1 MASALIH
8 MAVAKKA
15 NEKLGFQDENSLF
28 LGTIAP
34 DLGKLLGETKEK
46 GHFETNNTYLPNLN
60 KYLSK
65 YKIDKPFEMGYYIH
79 LYTDLI
85 WFTEFMPN
93 YYKNEILYLNDGTF
107 MDCSFDLKMKK
118 VYNDYSIFN
127 GLVID
132 KYNLNLDI
140 FYKNINFESELDEV
154 DLTKIDLLLKQ
165 VRGFIEE
172 SDRNKKPEVF
182 SLEAILEFIDTT
194 AERVVKEV
202 LNGYFNIGK

>member
-60 KYLSK
+60 KFLSK

-118 VYNDYSIFN
+118 VYSDYSIFN

-132 KYNLNLDI
+132 KYNLNLDKATPEP
-140 FYKNINFESELDEV
+140 FGFKNDG
-154 DLTKIDLLLKQ
+154 T
-165 VRGFIEE
+165 GFIGK
-172 SDRNKKPEVF
+172 SGKGRLVF
-182 SLEAILEFIDTT
+182 NGDTSIIT
-194 AERVVKEV
+194 SNAMANN
-202 LNGYFNIGK
+202 LGGMMLDFD

>member
-8 MAVAKKA
+8 IAVAKKI
-15 NEKLGFQDENSLF
+15 NEVLKFKDETKLFV
-28 LGTIAP
+28 GTVAP
-34 DLGKLLGETKEK
+34 DLGKLHGDTKEA
-46 GHFETNNTYLPNLN
+46 GHFETDNTYLPNLN

-93 YYKNEILYLNDGTF
+93 YYKNEIYYLNDGTF

-118 VYNDYSIFN
+118 VYSDYSIFN

-140 FYKNINFESELDEV
+140 FYKDINFESELDEV

>member
-1 MASALIH
+1 MASAFIH

-34 DLGKLLGETKEK
+34 DLGKLLGETKER

-60 KYLSK
+60 KFLSK
-65 YKIDKPFEMGYYIH
+65 YKIAKPFEMGYYIH

-93 YYKNEILYLNDGTF
+93 YYRDDILYLNDGTY
-107 MDCSFDLKMKK
+107 MDCSFELKMRK
-118 VYNDYSIFN
+118 VYDDYSIFN
-127 GLVID
+127 GLVVD
-132 KYNLNLDI
+132 KYNINLDI
-140 FYKNINFESELDEV
+140 LYKNIDFESELDEV
-154 DLTKIDLLLKQ
+154 DLTKINLLLNQIK
-165 VRGFIEE
+165 GFIEN
-172 SDRNKKPEVF
+172 SDRNKKPEIF
-182 SLEAILEFIDTT
+182 SSDAIFEFIDTT

-202 LNGYFNIGK
+202 LNG

>member
-1 MASALIH
+1 MASAFIH

-34 DLGKLLGETKEK
+34 DLGKLLGETKER

-60 KYLSK
+60 KFLSK

-93 YYKNEILYLNDGTF
+93 YYRDDILYLNDGTY
-107 MDCSFDLKMKK
+107 MDCSFELKMRK
-118 VYNDYSIFN
+118 VYDDYSIFN
-127 GLVID
+127 GLVVD
-132 KYNLNLDI
+132 KYNINLDI
-140 FYKNINFESELDEV
+140 LYKNIDFESELDEV
-154 DLTKIDLLLKQ
+154 DLTKINLLLNQIK
-165 VRGFIEE
+165 GFIEN
-172 SDRNKKPEVF
+172 SDRNKKPEIF
-182 SLEAILEFIDTT
+182 SSDAIFEFIDTT

-202 LNGYFNIGK
+202 LNG

>member
-1 MASALIH
+1 MASAFIH

-34 DLGKLLGETKEK
+34 DLGKLLGETKER

-60 KYLSK
+60 KFLSK

-93 YYKNEILYLNDGTF
+93 YYRDDILYLNDGTY
-107 MDCSFDLKMKK
+107 MDCSFELKMRK
-118 VYNDYSIFN
+118 VYDDYSIFN
-127 GLVID
+127 GLVVD
-132 KYNLNLDI
+132 KYNINLDI
-140 FYKNINFESELDEV
+140 LYKNIDFESELDEV
-154 DLTKIDLLLKQ
+154 DLTKINLLLNQIK
-165 VRGFIEE
+165 GFIEN
-172 SDRNKKPEVF
+172 SDRNKKPEIF
-182 SLEAILEFIDTT
+182 SSDTIFEFIDTT

-202 LNGYFNIGK
+202 LNG

>member
-15 NEKLGFQDENSLF
+15 NEKLGFQDENALF

-60 KYLSK
+60 KFLNK
-65 YKIDKPFEMGYYIH
+65 YTIEKPFEMGYYIH

-93 YYKNEILYLNDGTF
+93 YYRDEILYLNDGTC
-107 MDCSFDLKMKK
+107 MDCSFELKMRK
-118 VYNDYSIFN
+118 VYDDYSIFN

-140 FYKNINFESELDEV
+140 FYKDVQFESELDEV
-154 DLTKIDLLLKQ
+154 DLTKINLLLKQ
-165 VRGFIEE
+165 VKGFIEE
-172 SDRNKKPEVF
+172 CDRNKKPEVF
-182 SLEAILEFIDTT
+182 SLDAILKFIDTT

-202 LNGYFNIGK
+202 LNG